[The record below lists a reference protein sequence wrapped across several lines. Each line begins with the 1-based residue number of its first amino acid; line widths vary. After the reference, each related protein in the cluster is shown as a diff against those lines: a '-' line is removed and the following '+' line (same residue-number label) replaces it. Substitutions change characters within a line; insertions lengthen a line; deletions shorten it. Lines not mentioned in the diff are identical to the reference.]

1 MGIVLQ
7 IDPPDVVVA
16 IQDHV
21 DMENR
26 RVILLPAKN
35 CRIIDVNV
43 VSLNQHTIY
52 YTFESNSL

>member
-7 IDPPDVVVA
+7 IDPLDVVVA